1 LPIYL
6 IQNIYEILTDNGKLF
21 LNLSSLS
28 LPIMQEFL
36 DASNIVV
43 TRLDSMEV
51 PLKVFNVLNNP
62 ERMDYLINEK

>member
-6 IQNIYEILTDNGKLF
+6 IQNIDKILTDKGKLF

-43 TRLDSMEV
+43 KQLDSMEV
-51 PLKVFNVLNNP
+51 PLKVFNVLNSP